1 MLRRWKPWEGSR
13 SPIMLPQLKVCLW
26 DWELPR
32 TVSKP
37 RLMLGTTGLFRPSEA
52 RSQPLCSLVASPVI
66 QLLHVAFPT
75 YCILVIDF
83 WFKWVDFPG
92 GSDGEASAYSA
103 GDPVSVSGSGRS
115 PGEGSGPHSSA
126 LAWKIP
132 RTEEPGGL
140 LTTGSQRARQ
150 DWAAA
155 LSFLLWLGWSCPE
168 TLSGSAVPRSAH
180 VPSFS
185 GSPPRLGHQRAR
197 RAGPCAALQ
206 AILRVHAQSCL
217 TLCSTVDCSP
227 PLRSAR
233 GIFQARTLEW
243 GAISVSGESSWP
255 RRRAPASC
263 LSCTGSLILC
273 HQHHL
278 GSPGPN

>member
-13 SPIMLPQLKVCLW
+13 SPIMLLQLKVCLW

-115 PGEGSGPHSSA
+115 PGEGSGPHSSV

-132 RTEEPGGL
+132 RAERSGGL
-140 LTTGSQRARQ
+140 
-150 DWAAA
+150 
-155 LSFLLWLGWSCPE
+155 
-168 TLSGSAVPRSAH
+168 
-180 VPSFS
+180 
-185 GSPPRLGHQRAR
+185 
-197 RAGPCAALQ
+197 
-206 AILRVHAQSCL
+206 QS
-217 TLCSTVDCSP
+217 
-227 PLRSAR
+227 
-233 GIFQARTLEW
+233 
-243 GAISVSGESSWP
+243 ISVSGESSWP